1 MRRETNVY
9 RYAMTGVCFGAPAPR
24 WFAISPKNINGR
36 TWQEAEVGGLGQ
48 TQCYDIKYNGTKSVP
63 RSHIMGLP

>member
-9 RYAMTGVCFGAPAPR
+9 RYVMTGVCFGPPQPR

-36 TWQEAEVGGLGQ
+36 TWQEAEVGGLGELSAP
-48 TQCYDIKYNGTKSVP
+48 ISNNRTKSVP

>member
-9 RYAMTGVCFGAPAPR
+9 RYAMTGVCFGAPQPR

-48 TQCYDIKYNGTKSVP
+48 TQCYDIK
-63 RSHIMGLP
+63 